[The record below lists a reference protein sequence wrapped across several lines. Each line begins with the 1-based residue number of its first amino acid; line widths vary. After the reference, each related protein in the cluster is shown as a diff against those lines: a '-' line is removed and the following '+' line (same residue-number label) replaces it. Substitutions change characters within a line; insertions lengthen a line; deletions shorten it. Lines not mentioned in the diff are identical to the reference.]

1 MTIRNRAISD
11 EQKQVRRQAIL
22 QAARNLFCVGNFNDV
37 NMARVAKE
45 ARIAKGTV
53 YLYFKTKEELFL
65 ALLVEMFE
73 AWFEEMDRFLRK
85 KKSSRKACT
94 IAELLELIGHCYEK
108 HPELMRLNAI
118 LHTVLERN
126 IDYSAARSFKHM
138 LLTRVCQTG
147 IHLESSLSFL
157 RPGEGAQILLRSHAL
172 AIGFQ
177 HMAEPSPVM
186 KQVIECEKMQ
196 AFEMNF
202 KEQFLATLKDMLYGI
217 RHRSESEQERD
228 NPDSE

>member
-1 MTIRNRAISD
+1 M
-11 EQKQVRRQAIL
+11 
-22 QAARNLFCVGNFNDV
+22 
-37 NMARVAKE
+37 
-45 ARIAKGTV
+45 
-53 YLYFKTKEELFL
+53 
-65 ALLVEMFE
+65 
-73 AWFEEMDRFLRK
+73 
-85 KKSSRKACT
+85 
-94 IAELLELIGHCYEK
+94 
-108 HPELMRLNAI
+108 
-118 LHTVLERN
+118 
-126 IDYSAARSFKHM
+126 
-138 LLTRVCQTG
+138 
-147 IHLESSLSFL
+147 
-157 RPGEGAQILLRSHAL
+157 RSHAL